1 MLFYNQFQPRGN
13 IPKPQV
19 ELVEIFNTVA
29 NSLAGKVL
37 ALELLPK
44 MHWTSQIVSFFV
56 MPAFEE

>member
-44 MHWTSQIVSFFV
+44 MQWTSQIVSFFETS
-56 MPAFEE
+56 AFEE